1 MLAGASRSATPGRS
15 GSASTAVAG
24 ASCHCPRQRPAQP
37 QERAKKVVAR
47 LLVRRRETL
56 IPCDMSRAWGFRAEG
71 VAVHRLVVLVALCAA
86 FLVVP
91 QIASATVAGENGRIA
106 FVRDGDIW
114 TVNRAG

>member
-56 IPCDMSRAWGFRAEG
+56 IRFASCDMSRAWGFRAEG

-106 FVRDGDIW
+106 F
-114 TVNRAG
+114 